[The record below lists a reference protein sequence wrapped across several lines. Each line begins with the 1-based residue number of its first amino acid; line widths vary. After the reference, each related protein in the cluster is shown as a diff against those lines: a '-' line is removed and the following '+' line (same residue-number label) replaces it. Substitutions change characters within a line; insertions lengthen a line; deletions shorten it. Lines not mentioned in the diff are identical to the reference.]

1 MAIVMH
7 FGDSAE
13 FLLDLADKSVDAI
26 ITDPP
31 YDFNEVTKAWYQ
43 AQFTRISKGAVIVF
57 CPPENQWQRT
67 CDQWLFWVKP
77 ISTKNTSKSYSR
89 FVEMIQ
95 VWNGSTWDTT
105 NHWSH
110 YTNVFTDLVDGRLHP
125 YQKPVSMMTRLVRN
139 HTKPG
144 DLVLDPFAGSATTG
158 VSCFQTGRRFLGI
171 EKELGYYTEAC
182 LRLEDIGAKVY

>member
-13 FLLDLADKSVDAI
+13 FLLELADKSVDAI

-43 AQFTRISKGAVIVF
+43 AQFTRISLGAVIVF

-95 VWNGSTWDTT
+95 VWNGETWDTT
-105 NHWSH
+105 NHWSQ
-110 YTNVFTDLVDGRLHP
+110 YTNVFTDLVDGKLHP
-125 YQKPVSMMTRLVRN
+125 YQKPVSMMTRLIRN
-139 HTKPG
+139 HTKMG

-158 VSCFQTGRRFLGI
+158 VSCFQTRRRFLGV
-171 EKELGYYTEAC
+171 EKELIHYNEAV
-182 LRLEDIGAKVY
+182 LRLEGLGAKVY